1 MVLLYNLIRGRIE
14 PGVYHEF
21 GPAATGKTT
30 IAMACAASIAA
41 RGTSCAW
48 LDTTSGF
55 SPKRFAD
62 ISLGVTGEDHS
73 SRVLFNK
80 VANPLALDHAL
91 DLLVASM
98 ANWHCGLIV
107 LDTVFG
113 CIEQTIEDQVLRKVL
128 WIQAREQLA
137 RLVLLATSS
146 KIPLVLLN
154 TVGYKPSRDQERP
167 TGEAIVQTFAPESA
181 LVRPIIDVNGK
192 TGRFTWLSC
201 DDETE
206 FTIETGGIKQRDTS
220 LVPTGILHDDTE
232 GEEDA

>member
-1 MVLLYNLIRGRIE
+1 MVLLYNILRGRIE
-14 PGVYHEF
+14 PGTYHVF

-30 IAMACAASIAA
+30 IAMACAASIAV
-41 RGTSCAW
+41 RDYPCAW
-48 LDTTSGF
+48 LDTTGGF

-62 ISLGVTGEDHS
+62 ISIGITGKDHS
-73 SRVLFNK
+73 SRVMYNK

-91 DLLVASM
+91 EILTANVAK
-98 ANWHCGLIV
+98 WHCGVIV

-113 CIEQTIEDQVLRKVL
+113 CIEQTIEDPLLRKVL

-146 KIPLVLLN
+146 KIPLIMLN
-154 TVGYKPSRDQERP
+154 MVGYKPGVDQERP
-167 TGEAIVQTFAPESA
+167 TGEAIVRGFCPEEA
-181 LVRPIIDVNGK
+181 LVRPIIGAEGK

-206 FTIETGGIKQRDTS
+206 FTIETGGIKQRDTAIVATS
-220 LVPTGILHDDTE
+220 VLHNDTE
-232 GEEDA
+232 TEMDA